1 MQIGFIEVV
10 NGCELERNWINEG
23 GGGEGGRGQRKAGG
37 ARGRGGGWRRREEE
51 MNESLT

>member
-1 MQIGFIEVV
+1 MQIGFVEVV

-23 GGGEGGRGQRKAGG
+23 GRGTIREV
-37 ARGRGGGWRRREEE
+37 GGGEEE